1 MKNLKINITTLQI
14 YLLHIVF
21 WTMLVLPPFLF
32 RYNGPNT
39 NFSEYFIYRLL
50 INNAILAILFY
61 LNAYYFFPVIFK
73 RKGLIIYLIS
83 LILCVIVAFFLAKYV
98 DQDLFPVKRRW
109 NRSPISNILSY
120 LCMLLVSTSYRIIVD
135 YIKGQKIIKE
145 KETEN
150 LKTELSFLRSQVSPH
165 FMFNVLNN
173 LVSLARKKSDKMEPA
188 LIQLS
193 NLLRYMLYEGN
204 QGKINLTQELKYLNG
219 YIDLQKLRFGEDA
232 EIIFECIGDIN
243 DFELEPMLLIPF
255 VENAFKHGMG
265 SQSKPII
272 KITMLVA
279 NKTLTF
285 EVENEITQT
294 EESKDNSS
302 GIGLVNAKR
311 RLELLYKENYS
322 LNITNN
328 NNLFKVQL
336 KIKAND

>member
-1 MKNLKINITTLQI
+1 MRNIKVNITTLQI
-14 YLLHIVF
+14 TILHVVF
-21 WTMLVLPPFLF
+21 WAMLVLPPFLF
-32 RYNGPNT
+32 RYNGPT
-39 NFSEYFIYRLL
+39 SSFSEYFIYRLL

-73 RKGLIIYLIS
+73 RKGFIFYLLS
-83 LILCVIVAFFLAKYV
+83 LIASIIIAYFLAKYV
-98 DQDLFPVKRRW
+98 DQDLFPVKRKW
-109 NRSPISNILSY
+109 NRSPIFNILSY
-120 LCMLLVSTSYRIIVD
+120 LFIFVVSTSYRIIVD
-135 YIKGQKIIKE
+135 YIKDQKVLKE

-204 QGKINLTQELKYLNG
+204 QGKINLAQELKYLNG
-219 YIDLQKLRFGEDA
+219 YIDLQKLRFGDDV
-232 EIIFECIGDIN
+232 EIIFDYQGEIN
-243 DFELEPMLLIPF
+243 EFELEPMLLIPF

-265 SQSKPII
+265 SQNKPII
-272 KITMLVA
+272 KITMLVE

-285 EVENEITQT
+285 EVENEIVQNG
-294 EESKDNSS
+294 ESKDDSS
-302 GIGLVNAKR
+302 GIGLANAKR
-311 RLELLYKENYS
+311 RLELLYNQNYS
-322 LNITNN
+322 LNISED
-328 NNLFKVQL
+328 NNLFKVHL

>member
-21 WTMLVLPPFLF
+21 WAMLVLPPFLF

-120 LCMLLVSTSYRIIVD
+120 LFMLLVSTSYRIIVD

-255 VENAFKHGMG
+255 VENAFKYGLK
-265 SQSKPII
+265 SKNAFI
-272 KITMLVA
+272 KLNIKSE
-279 NKTLTF
+279 NNTF
-285 EVENEITQT
+285 WLSLENDL
-294 EESKDNSS
+294 EETTNDSNFS
-302 GIGLVNAKR
+302 GIGVENARK
-311 RLELLYKENYS
+311 RLELLYPDQYELEIKRLEN
-322 LNITNN
+322 T
-328 NNLFKVQL
+328 FKVDL
-336 KIKAND
+336 KIVLRK

>member
-1 MKNLKINITTLQI
+1 
-14 YLLHIVF
+14 
-21 WTMLVLPPFLF
+21 MLVLPPFLF
-32 RYNGPNT
+32 RYNGPT
-39 NFSEYFIYRLL
+39 SSFSEYFIYRLL

-73 RKGLIIYLIS
+73 RKGFIFYLLS
-83 LILCVIVAFFLAKYV
+83 LIACIVIAYFLAKYV
-98 DQDLFPVKRRW
+98 DQDLFPVKRKW
-109 NRSPISNILSY
+109 NRSPIFNILSY
-120 LCMLLVSTSYRIIVD
+120 LFIFVVSTSYRIIVD
-135 YIKGQKIIKE
+135 YIKDQKVLKE

-204 QGKINLTQELKYLNG
+204 QGKINLAQELKYLNG
-219 YIDLQKLRFGEDA
+219 YIDLQKLRFGDDV
-232 EIIFECIGDIN
+232 EIIFDYQGEIN
-243 DFELEPMLLIPF
+243 EFELEPMLLIPF

-265 SQSKPII
+265 SQNKPII
-272 KITMLVA
+272 KITMLVE

-285 EVENEITQT
+285 EVENEIVQNG
-294 EESKDNSS
+294 ESKDDSS
-302 GIGLVNAKR
+302 GIGLANAKR
-311 RLELLYKENYS
+311 RLELLYNQNYS
-322 LNITNN
+322 LNISED
-328 NNLFKVQL
+328 NNLFKVHL